1 MSYLDKRFWDSIKI
15 FRTAIVSLAKTLNCL
30 MKELSVFL
38 QKLVNIW
45 RKSMGW
51 VIKSF
56 LHLILKRPPGLQYLF
71 SIRWVLDSRPFW
83 DCIENL
89 KLFTEP
95 SKYENNVWDTTY
107 LSSINQYIIAIN
119 STLGT
124 WTKDFIWRENI
135 LKTKILGTNF
145 PVIMRLNF
153 ASWEFHILQVWR
165 SDGETGDDFMH
176 NKTFNAARHLL

>member
-38 QKLVNIW
+38 QKLVSIW

-124 WTKDFIWRENI
+124 WTKDLFEGR
-135 LKTKILGTNF
+135 
-145 PVIMRLNF
+145 
-153 ASWEFHILQVWR
+153 
-165 SDGETGDDFMH
+165 
-176 NKTFNAARHLL
+176 TFWKPKF